1 METLYSATVLG
12 SSIYLILWF
21 FVIYSFLGVFVE
33 MIFFLLREGVL
44 ESGLGLL
51 YIPLRPIYG
60 VGGVACTVLLHRFIE
75 EPILIFI

>member
-1 METLYSATVLG
+1 
-12 SSIYLILWF
+12 
-21 FVIYSFLGVFVE
+21 
-33 MIFFLLREGVL
+33 MIFFLFQEGVL
-44 ESGLGLL
+44 ESRLGLL